1 MSRLSRE
8 IFAYCAATRVGGVA
22 PTFLSQNL
30 LGRFSPRA
38 VMPLRSAALESCLY
52 PFSGDV
58 PLMLKKLHLSFHGRI
73 IDFQMYRSPV
83 AAVWVAISQKG
94 SNIGDARPRSGCALV
109 ALECLLKTYS
119 RKPSLETPG
128 IRRVSRDY
136 SARRE
141 RPLRVD
147 SGRSQSPSGPSSFLP
162 RATTLSAS
170 STSGEEV
177 VSVSPSLTLRTDFQR
192 VPLGEKYR
200 FPRSVGAIQPACPA
214 GVVYLR

>member
-38 VMPLRSAALESCLY
+38 VMPLRSAALESCLH

-58 PLMLKKLHLSFHGRI
+58 PLILKKLHLSFHGRI

-94 SNIGDARPRSGCALV
+94 SNFGDARPRSGCALV
-109 ALECLLKTYS
+109 AVA
-119 RKPSLETPG
+119 RMPSQNSLSKA
-128 IRRVSRDY
+128 VSRNTRDKA
-136 SARRE
+136 SFQRLQRSPRTAA
-141 RPLRVD
+141 
-147 SGRSQSPSGPSSFLP
+147 SGRFRPFSISVGTVLLLAP
-162 RATTLSAS
+162 RDD
-170 STSGEEV
+170 
-177 VSVSPSLTLRTDFQR
+177 PQR
-192 VPLGEKYR
+192 VVDQR
-200 FPRSVGAIQPACPA
+200 
-214 GVVYLR
+214 